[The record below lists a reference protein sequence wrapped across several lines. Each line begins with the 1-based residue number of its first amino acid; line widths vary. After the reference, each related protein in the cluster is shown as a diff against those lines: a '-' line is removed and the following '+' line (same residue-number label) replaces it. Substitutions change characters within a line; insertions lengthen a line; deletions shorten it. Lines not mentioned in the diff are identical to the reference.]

1 MSNAKTG
8 ITADFKKKDKGAN
21 IKIRERHTPIGELD
35 LGTLIILGRNP
46 EAIEETF
53 VTVGGRDSSAST
65 VAENMSKGDFTKMC
79 EELGYL
85 ELSNK
90 STLPQIYNNYFKS
103 ERKFL
108 TIYEAIPNEELNFRN
123 ALDFTAKVKE
133 EVKDY
138 IANNK

>member
-1 MSNAKTG
+1 MSNSKTG

-21 IKIRERHTPIGELD
+21 IKMRERHTPIGELD
-35 LGTLIILGRNP
+35 LGTLIILGRDP
-46 EAIEETF
+46 EAVEETF

-65 VAENMSKGDFTKMC
+65 VAENMSKEDFTKMC
-79 EELGYL
+79 EKLGYL

-90 STLPQIYNNYFKS
+90 STLPQIYNNYLKS

-108 TIYEAIPNEELNFRN
+108 TIYEAIPNEELNFHN
-123 ALDFTAKVKE
+123 ALDFTAKVKK